1 MDMKTLSELLKELK
15 TLPLGNIYKKNIG
28 GKDYYY
34 HQYFLDGKRIIHIVA
49 KDQIDSLKCQIE
61 RRIEIENEIKQIN
74 LKDIN
79 LSKNSNELTGYVMS
93 GNTVAAKFEKGV
105 LVSINEK
112 LAPLIIKRTHS
123 LEKFLMLR
131 TLDMSRTN
139 ARILKKVLNIDVDED
154 YKVSLYSYALSISD
168 NYWFKPKHSKLK
180 YMDVNFDNDAL
191 FETSLKG
198 EVNVFFNKAKLSP
211 EITTTG
217 SFEKGWRFIDHE
229 WWLYKQGNEKQ
240 IFSELFSSNF
250 AELIGVNTVK
260 YEYDGGYIKS
270 KNFSP
275 NHNFEPIAALADDD
289 DSYDNIFGILV
300 IINKELAIDYLKL
313 IFFDTVVNNID
324 RHNENLGLLRD
335 SKDGRIVSLAPN
347 FDNNLSL
354 IATTETLNSDVKKDG
369 FIKLFIAF
377 LVKNGAA
384 KSLFKCIKFKD
395 IELKDIEEIIDKIPI
410 KIKDSKQLAETVLKR
425 YNFLKGFI

>member
-1 MDMKTLSELLKELK
+1 
-15 TLPLGNIYKKNIG
+15 
-28 GKDYYY
+28 
-34 HQYFLDGKRIIHIVA
+34 
-49 KDQIDSLKCQIE
+49 
-61 RRIEIENEIKQIN
+61 
-74 LKDIN
+74 
-79 LSKNSNELTGYVMS
+79 
-93 GNTVAAKFEKGV
+93 
-105 LVSINEK
+105 
-112 LAPLIIKRTHS
+112 
-123 LEKFLMLR
+123 
-131 TLDMSRTN
+131 
-139 ARILKKVLNIDVDED
+139 
-154 YKVSLYSYALSISD
+154 
-168 NYWFKPKHSKLK
+168 
-180 YMDVNFDNDAL
+180 MDVNFDNDAL

-289 DSYDNIFGILV
+289 DSYDNIFSILV
-300 IINKELAIDYLKL
+300 SINKELAIDYLKI

-410 KIKDSKQLAETVLKR
+410 KMKDSKQLAETVLKR